1 MYGKMNEKSIQKLYI
16 FGYRYGYEISDILK
30 RVWVFFFVELVQ
42 IKLFLA
48 SRRRTDKQRV
58 NATP

>member
-1 MYGKMNEKSIQKLYI
+1 MNEKKHLEIRF
-16 FGYRYGYEISDILK
+16 FGYMYGYEISDILK